1 MSRNILKEILSG
13 DDDFIRNTFEKM
25 NHKQFKEFC
34 SNAMLQQDRDTRHAC
49 AEAVIHKTDK
59 IKVRN
64 LDDAVIYP
72 YEASRVIINCGDG
85 IK

>member
-13 DDDFIRNTFEKM
+13 DDDFIRNTFERM

-34 SNAMLQQDRDTRHAC
+34 YNAMLQQDRDTRHAC
-49 AEAVIHKTDK
+49 AEEVLS
-59 IKVRN
+59 RS
-64 LDDAVIYP
+64 LDDYGFILP
-72 YEASRVIINCGDG
+72 EHLEAKSYLLNCGDG